1 MKLLASEGSCK
12 TACRE
17 GAGAAPGAEG
27 LCWPQQACNSS
38 AWAVLQQLL
47 CKQGKSHRASISRE
61 CPTTSWPSRAGRPH
75 LGHSREVVGHV
86 CVQDGIDDNL
96 PASRSGL
103 WPPGSAAISAIL
115 WSAVQSSGCGL
126 QHNAHCWTRHM
137 LHQWLAGCTLHALQ
151 PLSLFAA

>member
-47 CKQGKSHRASISRE
+47 CKQGKSKEQASAGNAPQPAGHHR
-61 CPTTSWPSRAGRPH
+61 
-75 LGHSREVVGHV
+75 
-86 CVQDGIDDNL
+86 QDGL
-96 PASRSGL
+96 TLATVEKWWVMSVCRMASMMIFLQADQDCGHQVLQPSAPSCGALCRAAAVACSTMHTAGQGICYTSGL
-103 WPPGSAAISAIL
+103 RT
-115 WSAVQSSGCGL
+115 
-126 QHNAHCWTRHM
+126 AHCMRFS
-137 LHQWLAGCTLHALQ
+137 
-151 PLSLFAA
+151 P